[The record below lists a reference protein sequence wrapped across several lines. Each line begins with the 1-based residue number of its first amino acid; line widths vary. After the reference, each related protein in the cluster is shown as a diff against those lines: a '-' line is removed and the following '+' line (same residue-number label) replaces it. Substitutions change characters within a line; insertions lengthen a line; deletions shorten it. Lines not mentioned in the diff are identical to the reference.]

1 MGHSCSRWTRGR
13 VSNLGWYIQ
22 VFYYSIQ
29 LKTEK
34 MAAKKSYKRARKQL
48 ALKLKDIQPRLVL
61 LTAGKNRLASASSLG
76 NLSQSSKPLY
86 HLRLLT
92 QSFQTTTSM
101 WMTKLFLDNKR
112 LRETR
117 ATAIK
122 GWTPKN
128 RSVLDYLHL
137 KQRQCWGITCLIR
150 NSSPPILRL

>member
-22 VFYYSIQ
+22 VFYSLTQ

-34 MAAKKSYKRARKQL
+34 MVAKKSYNRAIKQL
-48 ALKLKDIQPRLVL
+48 ALKLKDIQPKVVL
-61 LTAGKNRLASASSLG
+61 PTAGKIRLTSDSSLG
-76 NLSQSSKPLY
+76 NLSQSSKGYRLG
-86 HLRLLT
+86 LLT
-92 QSFQTTTSM
+92 PGYQTTTSI
-101 WMTKLFLDNKR
+101 WKTKLFLDNKR

-128 RSVLDYLHL
+128 QSVLDYFHL
-137 KQRQCWGITCLIR
+137 KQRPSWGITCLIH